1 MTPKEIRLLFPI
13 TVKITPEHREAAMN
27 IGGLHKLGE
36 ILLKESLPEILHEN
50 LFWGLSIGTVGGVLL
65 KTDRKEIYKDKS
77 MMVPAYL
84 DKNFLDDETTFEL
97 R

>member
-13 TVKITPEHREAAMN
+13 TVKITPEHREAAIK

-36 ILLKESLPEILHEN
+36 ILLKESLPEILHEI

-65 KTDRKEIYKDKS
+65 KTDRKEIYRDKS

-84 DKNFLDDETTFEL
+84 DKNFLDEEITFEL

>member
-13 TVKITPEHREAAMN
+13 TVKITPEHREAAMK

-50 LFWGLSIGTVGGVLL
+50 LFWGLSIGTVVGVLL
-65 KTDRKEIYKDKS
+65 KTDRKEIYRDKS
-77 MMVPAYL
+77 MMVPAYF
-84 DKNFLDDETTFEL
+84 DKNFLDGEITFEL